1 MAVDNKGMKTIKNYT
16 SSVPVERTIS
26 SIESVLAAI
35 GANKILKTYE
45 GGIPT
50 GISFEVYGGASD
62 AGYLTIKIPIK
73 IDMVEH
79 QLKEIPQYKRKPKPW
94 LFAQA
99 QRTGWRIMLDWLL
112 VQCAMIQLKQAEAL
126 EVFLP
131 YVYSEKTGNTFYK
144 TIQTRHDF
152 N

>member
-1 MAVDNKGMKTIKNYT
+1 MKTIKNYT
-16 SSVPVERTIS
+16 SSVSVERTIA
-26 SIESVLAAI
+26 SIESLLANI
-35 GANKILKTYE
+35 GANKILKSYE
-45 GGIPT
+45 NGIPV
-50 GISFEVYGGASD
+50 GISFEVYGGASN

-94 LFAQA
+94 IFAQA

-131 YVYSEKTGNTFYK
+131 YVYSKNTGDTFYQNIK
-144 TIQTRHDF
+144 MKGNYQLLIGDE
-152 N
+152 